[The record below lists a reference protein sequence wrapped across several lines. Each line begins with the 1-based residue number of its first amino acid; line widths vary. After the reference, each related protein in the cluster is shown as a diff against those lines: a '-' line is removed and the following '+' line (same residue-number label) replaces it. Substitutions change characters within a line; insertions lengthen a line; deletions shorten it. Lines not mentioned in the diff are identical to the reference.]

1 MNVPCGFYPTGVPP
15 PLAEDV
21 EDVEENIQDVE
32 DAGDSGRR
40 RNSKTAKLHGG
51 SIAGFAPRLVVG
63 LVIVGGLLIFYFVVW
78 LNMQSWGDE
87 MQGTLQITGALAD
100 RSRLRVFA
108 ALTRHEELCVCQ
120 ITAMLGFAPATV
132 SRHMSLLLNARLVQ
146 SRKSGRWVY
155 YRLATNVSPQLLQWL
170 DQALA
175 QTPEILADD
184 ELLAEEVKSVAKNN
198 CKV

>member
-1 MNVPCGFYPTGVPP
+1 M
-15 PLAEDV
+15 
-21 EDVEENIQDVE
+21 
-32 DAGDSGRR
+32 
-40 RNSKTAKLHGG
+40 
-51 SIAGFAPRLVVG
+51 
-63 LVIVGGLLIFYFVVW
+63 
-78 LNMQSWGDE
+78 GDE

-120 ITAMLGFAPATV
+120 ITEMLGLAPATV

-155 YRLATNVSPQLLQWL
+155 YRLSTVVSPLLLQWL

-175 QTPEILADD
+175 QAPEIMADAD
-184 ELLAEEVKSVAKNN
+184 LLAAGVKSVTKNK
-198 CKV
+198 CQV